1 MNKLNSFFI
10 ILGIILANHFS
21 VFAQQDSIKKL
32 PSMHK
37 QRNNN
42 IDIKHIAL
50 NLRFNWQ
57 KKQAIG
63 IATITLS
70 PTIASNQI
78 ALDAGMLTINS
89 IVLQNGTALKYKY
102 DESDKDNA
110 LNITLD
116 RIYNANEEVTI
127 VIDYHTNEVN
137 EIDPNNLSGSNG
149 KGLRFSQPTSNDP
162 IKPKEIWSIG
172 EPHSNHYWFP
182 CYDAPND
189 LRTTEFIATVDK
201 QLTVI
206 SNGNLVET
214 IVNTDGTCTF
224 HYITD
229 IPYAN
234 HLTSFVVGEFIDVQQ
249 EYDGIQLHNY
259 GYKNEKKWIEASTV
273 RLPDMMKFFSESIG
287 LKFPYQ
293 RYSQVFVQDIG
304 SFTANNTVS
313 TITENM
319 IDDYSTHAD
328 FYYLWDMTE
337 AEALAQQWFGNYLSC
352 TDWSDAW
359 INKSFAHYLNGIYNE
374 HKNGK
379 EEFLLWQHNFDQ
391 GTYLNDWSAGI
402 SHPIVT
408 KNYENAETFVA
419 DNYATVRGSL
429 VLHMLRKHLGDV
441 IWWKAIHYFVIDNKN
456 KSVTTA
462 DFQKAVEKASGESMD
477 WFFDQ
482 WIFKMG
488 HPVFEVTKQYDA
500 AKKQLTLF
508 VKQTQKIDTTSAY
521 PQTIFFK
528 GKLDIEI
535 DGKIE
540 TVFVEDT
547 VENTFT
553 FSLAHAP
560 KFINFDYE
568 NTWIKE
574 LVFTK
579 SFDEY
584 VEEFQYSKDIL
595 ARQAAMMEL
604 VTIVKSED
612 ATTEQRAKIETILR
626 NTILSNAYWRLR
638 LGAVSQLQ
646 NLISP
651 MQPNDSTI
659 AVLLSVIKNEKSWL
673 KAGAIRFLGTTK
685 NPKFTE
691 IYLQA
696 LHDYSDRV
704 ISAAAVALGKTKSPL
719 AFNAL
724 AKLVSKPSMKSQS
737 VLSAL
742 AGLKEL
748 GDKRGYKIAYNAL
761 ADLKLPRWRLPTP
774 PVWDFR
780 ITAAETIVSLGKASA
795 VYPMIMSRFNQSMK
809 ENDLNGI
816 FNNLLLI
823 SILGDKRGQA
833 AFDLLKVKF
842 KNDEN
847 TMTAINQFEAQFRN
861 AIKK

>member
-127 VIDYHTNEVN
+127 VIDYHTNQVN

-214 IVNTDGTCTF
+214 IVNTDGTRTF

-352 TDWSDAW
+352 TDWSDA
-359 INKSFAHYLNGIYNE
+359 
-374 HKNGK
+374 
-379 EEFLLWQHNFDQ
+379 
-391 GTYLNDWSAGI
+391 
-402 SHPIVT
+402 
-408 KNYENAETFVA
+408 
-419 DNYATVRGSL
+419 
-429 VLHMLRKHLGDV
+429 
-441 IWWKAIHYFVIDNKN
+441 
-456 KSVTTA
+456 
-462 DFQKAVEKASGESMD
+462 
-477 WFFDQ
+477 
-482 WIFKMG
+482 
-488 HPVFEVTKQYDA
+488 
-500 AKKQLTLF
+500 
-508 VKQTQKIDTTSAY
+508 
-521 PQTIFFK
+521 
-528 GKLDIEI
+528 
-535 DGKIE
+535 
-540 TVFVEDT
+540 
-547 VENTFT
+547 
-553 FSLAHAP
+553 
-560 KFINFDYE
+560 
-568 NTWIKE
+568 
-574 LVFTK
+574 
-579 SFDEY
+579 
-584 VEEFQYSKDIL
+584 
-595 ARQAAMMEL
+595 
-604 VTIVKSED
+604 
-612 ATTEQRAKIETILR
+612 
-626 NTILSNAYWRLR
+626 
-638 LGAVSQLQ
+638 
-646 NLISP
+646 
-651 MQPNDSTI
+651 
-659 AVLLSVIKNEKSWL
+659 
-673 KAGAIRFLGTTK
+673 
-685 NPKFTE
+685 
-691 IYLQA
+691 
-696 LHDYSDRV
+696 
-704 ISAAAVALGKTKSPL
+704 
-719 AFNAL
+719 
-724 AKLVSKPSMKSQS
+724 
-737 VLSAL
+737 
-742 AGLKEL
+742 
-748 GDKRGYKIAYNAL
+748 
-761 ADLKLPRWRLPTP
+761 
-774 PVWDFR
+774 
-780 ITAAETIVSLGKASA
+780 
-795 VYPMIMSRFNQSMK
+795 
-809 ENDLNGI
+809 
-816 FNNLLLI
+816 
-823 SILGDKRGQA
+823 
-833 AFDLLKVKF
+833 
-842 KNDEN
+842 
-847 TMTAINQFEAQFRN
+847 
-861 AIKK
+861 

>member
-1 MNKLNSFFI
+1 MNKFNSFFI
-10 ILGIILANHFS
+10 TLGVILATHLS
-21 VFAQQDSIKKL
+21 VFAQQDSVKKS

-57 KKQAIG
+57 KKQASG
-63 IATITLS
+63 TATITFS
-70 PTIASNQI
+70 PIIATNQI
-78 ALDAGMLTINS
+78 ALDAAMLTINS
-89 IVLQNGTALKYKY
+89 ISLQNGTVLKYEY
-102 DESDKDNA
+102 DGSDKDNA
-110 LNITLD
+110 LNITFD

-127 VIDYHTNEVN
+127 VIDYHTNQVN

-149 KGLRFSQPTSNDP
+149 KGMRFSQPTSNDP
-162 IKPKEIWSIG
+162 IKPTEIWSIG
-172 EPHSNHYWFP
+172 DPHANRYWFP

-189 LRTTEFIATVDK
+189 LRTTEFTATVDNN
-201 QLTVI
+201 LTVI

-214 IVNTDGTCTF
+214 IVNTNGTHTF
-224 HYITD
+224 HFKTD

-234 HLTSFVVGEFIDVQQ
+234 HLTSFVVGEFIDVLQ
-249 EYDGIQLHNY
+249 EYEGIQLHNY

-287 LKFPYQ
+287 VKYPYQ

-304 SFTANNTVS
+304 SFTSNNSVS

-319 IDDYSTHAD
+319 IDDFSTHAD

-337 AEALAQQWFGNYLSC
+337 AEALAQQWFGNYLSSS
-352 TDWSDAW
+352 DWSDVW
-359 INKSFAHYLNGIYNE
+359 LNKSFAHYLNGLYNE

-379 EEFLLWQHNFDQ
+379 EEFLLWSFSFDQ
-391 GTYLNDWSAGI
+391 STYLSDWSAGI
-402 SHPIVT
+402 RHPIVT
-408 KNYENAETFVA
+408 NNFENAETFVT

-429 VLHMLRKHLGDV
+429 VLHMLRKHLGDAV
-441 IWWKAIHYFVIDNKN
+441 WWKAIHYFVIDNKD
-456 KSVTTA
+456 KSVTTV

-477 WFFDQ
+477 WFYNQ
-482 WIFKMG
+482 WIYKMG

-500 AKKQLTLF
+500 AKKQLTLS

-540 TVFVEDT
+540 TVFIKDT
-547 VENTFT
+547 VENTYT
-553 FSLAHAP
+553 FSLANAP
-560 KFINFDYE
+560 KLINFDYE

-584 VEEFQYSKDIL
+584 IEEFQYSKDIL
-595 ARQAAMMEL
+595 ARQAAMIEL
-604 VTIVKSED
+604 VTFGKSAE
-612 ATTEQRAKIETILR
+612 ASAEQKAKIETILC

-638 LGAVSQLQ
+638 LGAISQLQ

-651 MQPNDSTI
+651 MQPNDVTI
-659 AVLLSVIKNEKSWL
+659 AVLLDVIKNEKSWL

-685 NPKFTE
+685 NPKFAA

-696 LHDYSDRV
+696 LHDSSDRV
-704 ISAAAVALGKTKSPL
+704 ISAAAIALGKTKSPL
-719 AFNAL
+719 AFDAL
-724 AKLVSKPSMKSQS
+724 AKLVNKPSMKSQS
-737 VLSAL
+737 LLSAL

-761 ADLKLPRWRLPTP
+761 VDLKLPRWRLPTP

-780 ITAAETIVSLGKASA
+780 ITAAETIVSLGKASS
-795 VYPMIMSRFNQSMK
+795 VYPMIMGRFQQSMK

-833 AFDLLKVKF
+833 AFDILKVKF
-842 KNDEN
+842 KSDEN